1 MLFIKTDTRELT
13 INNEN
18 GEKYFDAILSMMLE
32 ERKPSTGGY
41 RRHRMNAL
49 HTQKKPE
56 KRKKVSKVFCI

>member
-32 ERKPSTGGY
+32 DRKMSAGGG
-41 RRHRMNAL
+41 
-49 HTQKKPE
+49 TE
-56 KRKKVSKVFCI
+56 

>member
-32 ERKPSTGGY
+32 ERKVSAGGY
-41 RRHRMNAL
+41 RRYRMNSL
-49 HTQKKPE
+49 RTQKKPE
-56 KRKKVSKVFCI
+56 KKKVSEGSCT

>member
-32 ERKPSTGGY
+32 ERKPSTGGGTEG
-41 RRHRMNAL
+41 AG
-49 HTQKKPE
+49 
-56 KRKKVSKVFCI
+56 

>member
-32 ERKPSTGGY
+32 ERKLSAGG
-41 RRHRMNAL
+41 RRRRMNAL
-49 HTQKKPE
+49 RTQKKPE
-56 KRKKVSKVFCI
+56 KQKKVSEGSCT

>member
-32 ERKPSTGGY
+32 DRKMSFGGG
-41 RRHRMNAL
+41 HR
-49 HTQKKPE
+49 TV
-56 KRKKVSKVFCI
+56 RKTAME

>member
-32 ERKPSTGGY
+32 ERKLSAGGY
-41 RRHRMNAL
+41 RRRRMNAL
-49 HTQKKPE
+49 HTQK
-56 KRKKVSKVFCI
+56 RTGNQKKDTKGSCT